1 MQIVFVSSDETKRD
15 AQRHFA
21 GGQGDW
27 LSLGWDDPL
36 AAELKRKHRVWSG
49 REVGTFGRK
58 RRSGVPCVVVIR
70 PDGEEESFIQGE
82 RFGAAALR
90 EWEPDTRSAWQ
101 DVKEEI

>member
-49 REVGTFGRK
+49 RETSQFGYG
-58 RRSGVPCVVVIR
+58 RRSGVPCVVVIDR
-70 PDGEEESFIQGE
+70 GGNEVAFLPGE

-90 EWEPDTRSAWQ
+90 EWEPTTVNKWPD
-101 DVKEEI
+101 EL